1 MPTNKSTD
9 KSTELRINKT
19 TDNSTKPEIRNGRND
34 TTIEM
39 IQRAIETN
47 AEITLVPRR
56 MHTLRG
62 IPVDFDYPVL
72 RLYLDT
78 GKEIVSIL
86 LGDVGCFI
94 FPRELWNLKIKS
106 DAEKNSESPTEYMK
120 RDKENKR

>member
-1 MPTNKSTD
+1 MTK
-9 KSTELRINKT
+9 
-19 TDNSTKPEIRNGRND
+19 TKPEIRNGRND

-62 IPVDFDYPVL
+62 IPVDFDYTVL

-78 GKEIVSIL
+78 GKEIISIL

-106 DAEKNSESPTEYMK
+106 DAEKRAESATDYMK
-120 RDKENKR
+120 RNKKGNKE